1 MKPFIVLQ
9 GPVATRSGYGN
20 HTRDLALSLLKTD
33 KYDVQIVSLP
43 WGNTPMNA
51 LEANNEDH
59 KLIDRHIARAN
70 ITRKPD
76 VFIQVSV
83 ANEFQP
89 LGKYNIGITAGVET
103 NQVPHE
109 FLQGANRMDLILA
122 TSEFTKKGFLD
133 TVYDQVDEKTKQKT
147 GELKLETPIE
157 VLFEGADLNVYKKIK
172 SIDID
177 TDINHELSAI
187 DTDFNFLFVGHW
199 LKGDFGQDRKDVAM
213 MIRTFCEAFKNKS
226 TKNKPGLIIKTSHAT
241 FSIMD
246 REETIRKIQQ
256 LTESYGVKAPK
267 IYLLHG
273 DLTDNQMNS
282 LYNHPKV
289 KAMLSFTKGEGFG
302 RPLLEFTLS
311 EKPVLASQ
319 CSGQQDFLK
328 HAHPLVG
335 DETEVHKS
343 ATDKFILPG
352 SKWFTVNYV
361 YAANTLRDCVAN
373 YKNYLKAAKRQAY
386 FSKTEFSFDAM
397 SSKFC
402 EYVDTAINS
411 VPQQVEL
418 KLPKLKSANDTEQPK
433 LKLPKLKKINS

>member
-20 HTRDLALSLLKTD
+20 HTRDLALSLLKAD
-33 KYDVQIVSLP
+33 KYDIQIISLP

-51 LEANNEDH
+51 LEADNADH
-59 KLIDRHIARAN
+59 QLIDRHIARGN
-70 ITRKPD
+70 INRKPD

-109 FLQGANRMDLILA
+109 FIQGANRMDLLLVP
-122 TSEFTKKGFLD
+122 SEFTKKGFVD

-147 GELKLETPIE
+147 GELRLEKPVE
-157 VLFEGADLNVYKKIK
+157 VLFEGADLDIYKKIK

-177 TDINHELSAI
+177 SDINDELSAI

-199 LKGDFGQDRKDVAM
+199 LKGAFGQDRKDVAM
-213 MIRTFCEAFKNKS
+213 MIKTFCEAFKNKS
-226 TKNKPGLIIKTSHAT
+226 SKNKPGLILKTSHAT
-241 FSIMD
+241 FSIID
-246 REETIRKIQQ
+246 REETMKKIQRI
-256 LTESYGVKAPK
+256 TESYGNKAPR

-273 DLTDNQMNS
+273 DLTDEQMNS

-319 CSGQQDFLK
+319 CSGHQDFLK
-328 HAHPLVG
+328 HAHPLIG
-335 DETEVHKS
+335 DETEIHES
-343 ATDKFILPG
+343 ATDKFLLKG
-352 SKWFTVNYV
+352 SKWFTVNYG
-361 YAANTLRDCVAN
+361 YAVNTLRDCVSN

-386 FSKTEFSFDAM
+386 YSKTEFSLDAM
-397 SSKFC
+397 SKKFC
-402 EYVDTAINS
+402 EYVDTALDS
-411 VPQQVEL
+411 VPQQMEL
-418 KLPKLKSANDTEQPK
+418 KLPKLKKVNTADQPK
-433 LKLPKLKKINS
+433 LKLPKLKKVEV

>member
-20 HTRDLALSLLKTD
+20 HTRDLALSLLKAD
-33 KYDVQIVSLP
+33 KYDVQLISLP

-51 LEANNEDH
+51 LEADNEDH
-59 KLIDRHIARAN
+59 QLIDRHIARTN
-70 ITRKPD
+70 INRKPD

-122 TSEFTKKGFLD
+122 TSEFTKKGFVD
-133 TVYDQVDEKTKQKT
+133 SVYDQVDEKTKQKT
-147 GELKLETPIE
+147 GELKLNTPIE
-157 VLFEGADLNVYKKIK
+157 VLFEGADLNIYKKIK

-177 TDINHELSAI
+177 SDINDELSAI
-187 DTDFNFLFVGHW
+187 STDFNFLFVGHW
-199 LKGDFGQDRKDVAM
+199 LKGVFGQDRKDVGM
-213 MIRTFCEAFKNKS
+213 MIKTFCEAFKNKS
-226 TKNKPGLIIKTSHAT
+226 SKNKPGLILKTSHAT

-246 REETIRKIQQ
+246 REETMKKIQQ
-256 LTESYGVKAPK
+256 ITEPYGDKAPN

-273 DLTDNQMNS
+273 DLTDVQMNS

-319 CSGQQDFLK
+319 CSGQMDFLK
-328 HAHPLVG
+328 HVHPLVG
-335 DETEVHKS
+335 DETEIHAS
-343 ATDKFILPG
+343 ATDKFLLSG
-352 SKWFTVNYV
+352 SRWFTVNYA
-361 YAANTLRDCVAN
+361 YAANTLRDCVSN
-373 YKNYLKAAKRQAY
+373 YKNYLTAAKRQAY
-386 FSKTEFSFDAM
+386 YSKTEFSFEAM
-397 SSKFC
+397 AIRFC
-402 EYVDTAINS
+402 QYVDSALES
-411 VPQQVEL
+411 VPQQV
-418 KLPKLKSANDTEQPK
+418 Q
-433 LKLPKLKKINS
+433 LKLPKLKKLDTTEQPKIKLPKLKKVEA